1 MQGSSLIPR
10 RVGVLLAVLL
20 MASSCSTSQ
29 SETSLR
35 KLQIQQTWEL
45 QPGDQVA
52 GHRVAGSLGDI
63 SVDLNGGKI
72 YAPFDGLVQ
81 PNDLEGCVVFS
92 SPEVP
97 AYLFRWCGV
106 RQPKLGEVKRGEAI
120 ASADYLEF
128 AALRRQP
135 DGTWAMVE
143 PASDI
148 LQRTLSP
155 Q

>member
-1 MQGSSLIPR
+1 MWGNGSVLRSM
-10 RVGVLLAVLL
+10 GWLLAVSLI
-20 MASSCSTSQ
+20 ATSCSTS
-29 SETSLR
+29 EPEPSLR
-35 KLQIQQTWEL
+35 KVQIQQAWEL
-45 QPGDQVA
+45 QPGDEVG
-52 GHRVAGSLGDI
+52 GHRIAGSLGDI
-63 SVDLNGGKI
+63 SVRLNGGKI